1 MIISEIGNKEIIKTS
16 RYLKNKISITIN
28 VFILYKLIITRI
40 PKGLLPLVTCIGI
53 SQGNESDFNYLFNQM
68 KATNDTDL
76 RANIIAS
83 LACTK
88 DPILQLSLLDFQLKA
103 NTSDIF
109 DALIIVTNRPVGF
122 VTSWNYLKRN
132 WDYLYS
138 KYLNN

>member
-1 MIISEIGNKEIIKTS
+1 
-16 RYLKNKISITIN
+16 
-28 VFILYKLIITRI
+28 
-40 PKGLLPLVTCIGI
+40 
-53 SQGNESDFNYLFNQM
+53 M
-68 KATNDTDL
+68 KATNDKDL
-76 RANIIAS
+76 RTNIIAS

-109 DALIIVTNRPVGF
+109 DALIIVANRPVGF

-138 KYLNN
+138 KYYK